1 MYKSFE
7 IRNFRGFRELKF
19 DNLAQ
24 INLFTGKNNVGKT
37 ALLEAIFL
45 HGGAYNPALTLK
57 LNAFRGI
64 ELTDLTVVN
73 WIEHPLS
80 SFFYQFDVSSDIE
93 LSGTDTITGH
103 RSLRLRPIRQP
114 KLEESIQGNVSV
126 LNESNILQYNSEES
140 GKVLST
146 SEATII
152 LELEY
157 KGTGKP
163 IYYRMIIDKNVIRI
177 DPLPPAL
184 PFQTFFLSAQTRI
197 GFSEQTRLYG
207 NLEIHIKENKILE
220 TLRIIEPRLKR
231 IASIAVAG
239 GSMLHGDI
247 GIGRLVPLPIMG
259 GGMDRLV
266 DIALHIAN
274 APNGVIL
281 IDEIENGLH
290 HSVMTNVW
298 KAVAFAAKD
307 SNTQIFATT
316 HSWECVLSAHEAF
329 ESSETYDSD
338 FQLHRLDRLN
348 DDEIKVVTYNK
359 RSLTA
364 AIKAGLEVR

>member
-1 MYKSFE
+1 MYTSFE
-7 IRNFRGFRELKF
+7 IRNFRCFRELKF

-24 INLFTGKNNVGKT
+24 INLITGKNNVGKT
-37 ALLEAIFL
+37 ALLEAAFL

-64 ELTDLTVVN
+64 ELTELTLGN

-80 SFFYQFDVSSDIE
+80 SFFYRFDISSDIE
-93 LSGTDTITGH
+93 LSGIDTITGH

-126 LNESNILQYNSEES
+126 LNESNILKYNSVES
-140 GKVLST
+140 GKALST
-146 SEATII
+146 SEVTII

-163 IYYRMIIDKNVIRI
+163 IYYRMIIDKIGIRI

-184 PFQTFFLSAQTRI
+184 SFQTSFLSAQTRI
-197 GFSEQTRLYG
+197 PFSEQAKLYG
-207 NLEIHIKENKILE
+207 NLEIHGKEGSILE
-220 TLRIIEPRLKR
+220 TLKIIEPRLKR
-231 IASIAVAG
+231 ISSVTVAG
-239 GSMLHGDI
+239 GPIFHGDV

-259 GGMDRLV
+259 DGMARLLSIV
-266 DIALHIAN
+266 LHIAN
-274 APNGVIL
+274 APNGVVL

-290 HSVMTNVW
+290 YSIMTNIW
-298 KAVAFAAKD
+298 RAIAFAAKE
-307 SNTQIFATT
+307 SNTQVFATT

-348 DDEIKVVTYNK
+348 DDDIKVVTYNK